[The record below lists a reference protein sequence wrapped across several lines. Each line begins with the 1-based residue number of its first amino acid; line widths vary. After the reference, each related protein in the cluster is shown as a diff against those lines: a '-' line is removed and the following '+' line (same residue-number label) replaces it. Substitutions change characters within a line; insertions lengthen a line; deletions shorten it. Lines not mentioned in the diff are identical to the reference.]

1 MHFYYL
7 IFFFLVL
14 ILQSWRWK
22 LCWIRLF
29 VLCQLCLL
37 AHLDPLSRKIFC
49 GWGRIGDQH
58 HSVMNTSVRVNCQI
72 LLPRMN
78 KNMSGPYIILWLWE
92 KKVLDS
98 SLRINILRIK
108 NFTLRMRAN
117 WMENP
122 GFIKCLTAEDVL
134 VLVYICNLVYD
145 NSFVSYKLVIGSAC
159 VPFLVC

>member
-92 KKVLDS
+92 KKFWIQALES
-98 SLRINILRIK
+98 TFSEWKTSHYGWERIGWKIRASLSAWLPK
-108 NFTLRMRAN
+108 MSWSWFT
-117 WMENP
+117 
-122 GFIKCLTAEDVL
+122 
-134 VLVYICNLVYD
+134 
-145 NSFVSYKLVIGSAC
+145 FVI
-159 VPFLVC
+159 